1 MKNNT
6 IVILTTSEVDMQLF
20 TMVLHSIK
28 LWALMLCSFY
38 FKVIF
43 DQFICLTDDYLFV
56 FVVSLGK
63 QSWPE
68 NQSFCYY
75 YSVQQSIVCQP
86 YHFVRVYNRRS
97 MILKFCILPMDLT

>member
-6 IVILTTSEVDMQLF
+6 IVILTTSEVDLQLF
-20 TMVLHSIK
+20 TMVLHSMK

-68 NQSFCYY
+68 NKSFCYY
-75 YSVQQSIVCQP
+75 HSVQQSIICQP
-86 YHFVRVYNRRS
+86 YHFVQVYNRRS